1 MRRLLAIFIIVIL
14 TGCQEEV
21 NNQALGTL
29 ERDRVLLRATA
40 SEIII
45 ALPQHE
51 GSRVVKGE
59 LLVQFDTRKQLARVA
74 FAEAEVNKAQAY
86 LLKLTN
92 GERPEDITSAQANVA
107 RTQAALIEANQSYK
121 RSSSL
126 LKQQLTSQAIQ
137 DSAKANKDKAQ
148 AELVVA
154 EENLS
159 KLIAGVRIE
168 DINQAK
174 AALDASIANLSL
186 EEQTLD
192 DLSVIATRSGRL
204 DSLPFNL
211 GERVPISAV
220 IVAIQADNAPYARVY
235 IPEPYMAKL
244 TIGQQMKVRVDGI
257 ETAFTGTLRRL
268 SKEPAFT
275 PYYALNQQDRSRL
288 VFPAE
293 IDLGSDANNLPT
305 GIPSQVDLPQ

>member
-1 MRRLLAIFIIVIL
+1 MKPLFFMLLPLIL
-14 TGCQEEV
+14 TACQGEV
-21 NNQALGTL
+21 SNQALGTL
-29 ERDRVLLRATA
+29 ERDRVLLRATV
-40 SEIII
+40 SEIIT
-45 ALPQHE
+45 ALPQKE
-51 GSRVVKGE
+51 GNRVEKGE

-74 FAEAEVNKAQAY
+74 FAKAEVSKAESY
-86 LLKLTN
+86 LLRLTN
-92 GERPEDITSAQANVA
+92 GERPEDIASAQANVA
-107 RTQAALIEANQSYK
+107 RTQAALVEANQSYQ

-126 LKQQLTSQAIQ
+126 LKQKLTSQATQ
-137 DSAKANKDKAQ
+137 DAAKANKDKAQ

-154 EENLS
+154 KENLS
-159 KLIAGVRIE
+159 KLIAGVRVE

-211 GERVPISAV
+211 GERVPSGAV

-235 IPEPYMAKL
+235 VPEPYMAKL
-244 TIGQQMKVRVDGI
+244 TIGQKMRVRVDGI
-257 ETAFTGTLRRL
+257 ETPFIGTLRRL
-268 SKEPAFT
+268 SQESAFT

-288 VFPAE
+288 VFLAE
-293 IDLGSDANNLPT
+293 VDLGSDADALPT
-305 GIPSQVDLPQ
+305 GIPSQVELP

>member
-1 MRRLLAIFIIVIL
+1 MRRLLAIFFIVIL
-14 TGCQEEV
+14 SGCQEEES
-21 NNQALGTL
+21 NQALGTL
-29 ERDRVLLRATA
+29 ERDRVLLRSTA
-40 SEIII
+40 SEVITE
-45 ALPQHE
+45 LPQKE
-51 GSRVVKGE
+51 GNRVEQGE

-74 FAEAEVNKAQAY
+74 FAKAEVNKAQAY
-86 LLKLTN
+86 LLRLTN

-107 RTQAALIEANQSYK
+107 RTQATLIEANQSFK

-126 LKQQLTSQAIQ
+126 LKQKLTSQATQ
-137 DSAKANKDKAQ
+137 DTAKANKDKAQ

-159 KLIAGVRIE
+159 KLIAGVRVE

-211 GERVPISAV
+211 GERVPVSAV

-288 VFPAE
+288 VFLAE
-293 IDLGSDANNLPT
+293 IDLGSDADNLPT
-305 GIPSQVDLPQ
+305 GIPSQVELPR

>member
-40 SEIII
+40 SEIIT

-51 GSRVVKGE
+51 GSRVVKGD

-288 VFPAE
+288 VFLAE